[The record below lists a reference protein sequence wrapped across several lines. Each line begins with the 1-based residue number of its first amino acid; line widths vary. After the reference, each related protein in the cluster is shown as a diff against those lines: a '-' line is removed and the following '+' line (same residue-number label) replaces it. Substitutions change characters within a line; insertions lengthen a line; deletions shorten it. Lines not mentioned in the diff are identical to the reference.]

1 MRKQTLVFLVMT
13 LLLLLLCA
21 CTPKV
26 SPSTTAPAEQTT
38 NSSTVADEQTQ
49 IVETQAV
56 SEESTSAVSATT
68 AQPENAA
75 ASFTK
80 AEIVEMFNAAANKVK
95 REKPGY
101 VFTTKSNANEKNIVL
116 PDSIPFRD
124 AISKFIA
131 SKINETSKDPV
142 TIGKG
147 ANHNDFPVKEQTW
160 ASKLEPSAL
169 KSATC
174 LDKSDYY
181 EIELKF
187 KNERLT
193 ALPNIPEQTT
203 HGKAFSVLLDKEFRA
218 SFGGFEANLLVVKV
232 SVENKKFEP
241 EYKDSTIK
249 CKVDKAGNMQ
259 TATYYLN
266 TASYVEMDVHA
277 GNKNFVLDIQM
288 EYSVTDEYVFN

>member
-1 MRKQTLVFLVMT
+1 MRKQTFVILVMT

-21 CTPKV
+21 CTPKD
-26 SPSTTAPAEQTT
+26 SPSTTAPATQTT

-49 IVETQAV
+49 IVETQAIL
-56 SEESTSAVSATT
+56 EESTSADSATSVP
-68 AQPENAA
+68 PENSEM
-75 ASFTK
+75 SFTK
-80 AEIVEMFNAAANKVK
+80 AEIVALFNAAANKVK

-116 PDSIPFRD
+116 PDNIPFRS

-131 SKINETSKDPV
+131 SKINETSKEPV
-142 TIGKG
+142 TVDKG
-147 ANHNDFPVKEQTW
+147 ANHNGFPVKEQTW
-160 ASKLEPSAL
+160 ASKLDPSAL
-169 KSATC
+169 KNATC
-174 LDKSDYY
+174 VDKGDFY

-187 KNERLT
+187 KNEKLT
-193 ALPNIPEQTT
+193 ALPNIPEQTA

-218 SFGGFEANLLVVKV
+218 SFGGFEANLLVIKV
-232 SVENKKFEP
+232 SVENTKFEP

-266 TASYVEMDVHA
+266 TASYVEMDANA